1 MTTYVCTKCKYSVKK
16 DKAPERCPYCGK
28 TGFMSKA
35 PSAQDLLND
44 TLNEIDDIEE
54 RQEARRKF

>member
-1 MTTYVCTKCKYSVKK
+1 MVTYVCTKCKYSVKK
-16 DKAPERCPYCGK
+16 EPMPKRCPYCGK
-28 TGFMSKA
+28 EGAMQKA

-54 RQEARRKF
+54 RQESRRKF